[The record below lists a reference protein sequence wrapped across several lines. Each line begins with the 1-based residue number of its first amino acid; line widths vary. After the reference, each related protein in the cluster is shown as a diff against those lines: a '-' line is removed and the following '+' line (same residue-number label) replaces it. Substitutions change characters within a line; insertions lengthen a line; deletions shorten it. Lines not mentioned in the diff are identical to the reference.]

1 MRLPVFLGVG
11 ALTTGILLL
20 GGLLATELNPMP
32 VVNIDAME
40 IDGASV
46 LSVPLPEVSPRPQL
60 VIKVSGPLRP
70 GDWHLSI
77 DGRTLPVSAISQAV
91 ILRVMI
97 PGPLPQGRHHTV
109 QLSAR
114 ATH

>member
-70 GDWHLSI
+70 GAWHLTI
-77 DGRTLPVSAISQAV
+77 NGRPLPVSVVSPAG
-91 ILRVMI
+91 ILRGAI
-97 PGPLPQGRHHTV
+97 PGPLPLVCRH
-109 QLSAR
+109 SF
-114 ATH
+114 

>member
-1 MRLPVFLGVG
+1 MRLPVFVG
-11 ALTTGILLL
+11 AGAMSTGILLL

-32 VVNIDAME
+32 VVNVDAME

-70 GDWHLSI
+70 GDWHLTI
-77 DGRTLPVSAISQAV
+77 DGRPIPASAVSHAFIVRAMST
-91 ILRVMI
+91 
-97 PGPLPQGRHHTV
+97 GPLSLASRHTV
-109 QLSAR
+109 RWSAGP
-114 ATH
+114 

>member
-1 MRLPVFLGVG
+1 MRLPVFVG
-11 ALTTGILLL
+11 AGAMATGILLL

-70 GDWHLSI
+70 GDWHLTI
-77 DGRTLPVSAISQAV
+77 DGRPLAVSAVSQAA

-97 PGPLPQGRHHTV
+97 PGPLPDRKSV
-109 QLSAR
+109 V
-114 ATH
+114 